1 MLTSIQNLEK
11 IQDLLLLRVVATAQY
26 RTQKRYKVFC
36 CSGQLLQLNTEP
48 RKDTRFVVAQGSCYS
63 SIQNLEK
70 IQHFLLLRVVARAQY
85 RTQKRYKVCCCSGQ
99 LLQLNTGHRE
109 DTRFVVAKGSCYTSI
124 QDIEKIQDFLL
135 PREAQYRTQ
144 TRYKIFCCSG
154 QLLHINTGHRE
165 VLRYVVALGSC
176 YSSIQYIEK
185 IQGLLL
191 LKVVATP
198 QYRTKR
204 RYKVCCCSGQLVK
217 LNT

>member
-1 MLTSIQNLEK
+1 M
-11 IQDLLLLRVVATAQY
+11 VC
-26 RTQKRYKVFC
+26 C

-70 IQHFLLLRVVARAQY
+70 IQHFLLLRVVATAQY

-135 PREAQYRTQ
+135 LRVVATHQYRTQ
-144 TRYKIFCCSG
+144 R
-154 QLLHINTGHRE
+154 
-165 VLRYVVALGSC
+165 
-176 YSSIQYIEK
+176 SI
-185 IQGLLL
+185 
-191 LKVVATP
+191 
-198 QYRTKR
+198 
-204 RYKVCCCSGQLVK
+204 KVCCCSGQLLQ
-217 LNT
+217 LNTIHRKDTRFVVAQGSCYTSIQDKEKIQSLLLLRVVGKAQYMT